1 MPLSAYMQDRL
12 GSAVIHTT
20 QEIAAGDTI
29 SFELVYTAGYFG
41 IDDSGSLKI
50 VQRFAGDMLLQLT
63 DPGALNYVSVEA
75 SNGAELL
82 CRYDIKDNL
91 RPWGKTL
98 YIKVLRGYLRQG
110 DRITVRCG
118 DPRQGSPGVRM
129 QTFCED
135 SFELKV
141 LVDAFATCDYV
152 ELPQSPV
159 LRIVAGKPLR
169 WRAVL
174 PTLRRVGQPFRLALK
189 VEDLWGNPSNQVLA
203 PLRLQTSLQV
213 SGLPEQAELKPG
225 AFSLLFEDLSV
236 EEEGDLFVELYDPS
250 SSLLTRSNGMRIVG
264 SAELLPFWGD
274 LHGQSEETIGT
285 NTVDDY
291 FSFARDRA
299 FLDLAAHQGND
310 FQITRA
316 FWSRLQETTR
326 RFYEPGRFVTF
337 PGYEW
342 SGNTGMG
349 GDHNVYYLNEGEQIH
364 RSSHALVYDLSD
376 KDSDRHTSAE
386 LLETLAGKKAFVFAH
401 VGGRYADLVL
411 DARSPIVP
419 AVEIHSAWGS
429 FEWLLHDAIALRLQP
444 GVVANS
450 DDHKGRPGASYPGAS
465 RFGSYGGLTCF
476 LCTELSR
483 EAVFEC
489 LELRHHYA
497 TTGCRLLLD
506 VRILDQAGNTLGMMG
521 DIAAVDREKAQQG
534 VVIEV
539 QVLASEPVE
548 RIDLFNGPELV
559 ETVRPFGDDQPSRRI
574 RVLWEGAEYRGRG
587 RGTTWDGGLQVRG
600 NRITGFRP
608 INFWNPEKL
617 VRKTGDGQLTW
628 SSITTG
634 GFSGVD
640 LYLEKLGS
648 GRLDLHTP
656 LVECSM
662 DIADIGFKETNF
674 PAGGLGRKVRIFLLP
689 EKLESRTMNIKKTVS
704 LRLDGDNPLYVR
716 ITQEDGHRAW
726 SSPAYLA
733 VNRA

>member
-1 MPLSAYMQDRL
+1 MPISEYMQNRL
-12 GSAVIHTT
+12 GSAIIHYT
-20 QEIAAGDTI
+20 QEIAAGDTM

-50 VQRFAGDMLLQLT
+50 VQRFAGDMSLQLT

-110 DRITVRCG
+110 DRITVRFG
-118 DPRQGSPGVRM
+118 DPAQGSPGVRV

-135 SFELKV
+135 SLELRV
-141 LVDAFATCDYV
+141 LVDAFATYDYV

-174 PTLRRVGQPFRLALK
+174 PTLRRVGQPFRLAVK
-189 VEDLWGNPSNQVLA
+189 VEDLWGNPSNQAQV
-203 PLRLQTSLQV
+203 PLRLQASLQV
-213 SGLPEQAELKPG
+213 PGLPEQAQFKPG
-225 AFSLLFEDLSV
+225 VFSLLFEDLSV
-236 EEEGDLFVELYDPS
+236 EEEGDLFVELYDS
-250 SSLLTRSNGMRIVG
+250 SGTLLTRSNGMRIVD

-326 RFYEPGRFVTF
+326 RFNEPGRFVTF

-376 KDSDRHTSAE
+376 IGSDRHTSAE
-386 LLETLAGKKAFVFAH
+386 LLETLAEKKAFVFAH
-401 VGGRYADLVL
+401 VGGRYADLVQ
-411 DARSPIVP
+411 DAGNPIVP
-419 AVEIHSAWGS
+419 AIEIHSAWGS
-429 FEWLLHDAIALRLQP
+429 FEWLLHDAFAVGFKA

-483 EAVFEC
+483 KAVFEC

-521 DIAAVDREKAQQG
+521 DIVAVVREEAQQG

-539 QVLASEPVE
+539 QVLAEEPVE
-548 RIDLFNGPELV
+548 RIDLFNGSELV
-559 ETVRPFGDDQPSRRI
+559 ETVRPFRDDQPSCRI

-587 RGTTWDGGLQVRG
+587 RETTWDGGLEVGG
-600 NRITGFRP
+600 NRITAFHP
-608 INFWNPEKL
+608 INFWNPEKMI
-617 VRKTGDGQLTW
+617 RQIGDGRLTW

-640 LYLEKLGS
+640 LYLERQGS
-648 GRLDLHTP
+648 GRLHLHTP

-662 DIADIGFKETNF
+662 DIANIGFQETSY
-674 PAGGLGRKVRIFLLP
+674 PAGGLERNVRIFLLP
-689 EKLESRTMNIKKTVS
+689 EKLESRTMDLKKTVT
-704 LRLDGDNPLYVR
+704 LREDGDNPLYVR
-716 ITQEDGHRAW
+716 VTQEDGHRAW
-726 SSPAYLA
+726 SSPTYLA
-733 VNRA
+733 VNGA